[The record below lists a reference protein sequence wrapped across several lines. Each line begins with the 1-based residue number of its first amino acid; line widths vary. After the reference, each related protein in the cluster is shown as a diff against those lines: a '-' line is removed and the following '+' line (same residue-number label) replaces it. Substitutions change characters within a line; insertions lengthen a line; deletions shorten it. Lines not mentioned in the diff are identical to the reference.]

1 MPENTSTPANV
12 QTLKTKLETMSQPHR
27 KTGKTN
33 LWDVAV
39 SINRTNAVPLDKSS
53 VIFENAEDN
62 TVIEAAAAKETA
74 YPGQIISGLKAS
86 DGKVY
91 VLQPTGHEHLAHT
104 SDAENNLVYTDQ
116 TEIVESV
123 VYEELATQSTV
134 DYRANKEAY
143 ERQIVNNARKNTETT
158 IAEFILESSKN
169 TEIQENGDIALSV
182 PSQLSNKST
191 ATATTVLDY
200 VVETVDAEKAAREE
214 MGADIISYLGTA
226 NANGFTIADD
236 GNVSGLAVPNK
247 LSDKTDTPDETNT
260 VLKYVEK
267 TVEAEK
273 KVREQA
279 TKDLAAFIGTGI
291 ELADSGNTILSNL
304 ALPEKL
310 SDQTST
316 TATTILDYIQ
326 QTVEA
331 EVQKRYNQDLVLLA
345 CINNLDLHRV
355 ISATNESDPSKDGV
369 LTIDL
374 ATKLR
379 DNSADTRNP
388 PLTKYNK

>member
-1 MPENTSTPANV
+1 MPENTSTPTNV
-12 QTLKTKLETMSQPHR
+12 QTLKTKLEAMSQPHR

-62 TVIEAAAAKETA
+62 TVIEAAAARETA

-91 VLQPTGHEHLAHT
+91 VLQPTGHEHPTHT
-104 SDAENNLVYTDQ
+104 SDAENNLIYTDQ

-143 ERQIVNNARKNTETT
+143 ERQVVNNARKNTETT

-182 PSQLSNKST
+182 PSQLSDKSIT
-191 ATATTVLDY
+191 TTTTVLDY
-200 VVETVDAEKAAREE
+200 VVETVDAEKAAREV
-214 MGADIISYLGTA
+214 MGGDIISYLGTA
-226 NANGFTIADD
+226 DANGFTIANN
-236 GNVSGLAVPNK
+236 GNVSTLAVPNE
-247 LSDKTDTPDETNT
+247 LSDKTKTPAETDT
-260 VLKYVEK
+260 VLKYIEK

-279 TKDLAAFIGTGI
+279 TENLAAFIGTEVDI
-291 ELADSGNTILSNL
+291 ADNGTTILSNL

-310 SDQTST
+310 SDQTAT

-355 ISATNESDPSKDGV
+355 ISATDESDPSKDGI

-374 ATKLR
+374 TTKLR
-379 DNSADTRNP
+379 DNSADTSNP

>member
-1 MPENTSTPANV
+1 MPENTSTPTNV

-91 VLQPTGHEHLAHT
+91 VLQPTGHEHLTHI
-104 SDAENNLVYTDQ
+104 SDAENNLVYIDQ

-143 ERQIVNNARKNTETT
+143 ERQVVNNARKNTETT

-182 PSQLSNKST
+182 PSRLSDKSAT
-191 ATATTVLDY
+191 TATTVLDY
-200 VVETVDAEKAAREE
+200 VVETVNAEKAAREE
-214 MGADIISYLGTA
+214 MGADILSYLGTA
-226 NANGFTIADD
+226 DANGFTIADD
-236 GNVSGLAVPNK
+236 GNVSRLAVPNK

-304 ALPEKL
+304 SLPEKL

-316 TATTILDYIQ
+316 TATTILDYIK

-355 ISATNESDPSKDGV
+355 ISATNESDPSKDGI

-374 ATKLR
+374 TTKLR
-379 DNSADTRNP
+379 DNSADTSNP